1 METTTATRHDRRR
14 TRNREAILRAA
25 ENLFGARGI
34 EAVSIDE
41 IALAADLAKGT
52 VYNHF
57 ADKDALAAEIAS
69 HARADGEAR
78 VAEAN
83 AGIAD
88 PIRRTIRGVI
98 VFAHFAWERPER
110 ARAMMRLTP
119 SAADPLAPVNAGL
132 RQDVELGLSSGAFQG
147 EVESTTLLVLGTAY
161 TMIAHIAAARLG
173 RDAAQALARNA
184 AMLTLRGL
192 GVPKELAHSTA
203 AAETAEIFEGAVP

>member
-1 METTTATRHDRRR
+1 MEPATATRHDRRR
-14 TRNREAILRAA
+14 TRNRDAILSAA

-57 ADKDALAAEIAS
+57 ADKDALAAEIAGK
-69 HARADGEAR
+69 ARADGEAR
-78 VAEAN
+78 VAEVN

-88 PIRRTIRGVI
+88 PVRRTIRGVI

-119 SAADPLAPVNAGL
+119 SAADPRAPVNAGV
-132 RQDVELGLSSGAFQG
+132 RQDVERGLSSGAFHG
-147 EVESTTLLVLGTAY
+147 ELESATLLVLGTAY
-161 TMIAHIAAARLG
+161 TMIAHIAAAHLARE
-173 RDAAQALARNA
+173 AAHTLARNTA
-184 AMLTLRGL
+184 ALTLRAL
-192 GVPKELAHSTA
+192 GVPETLAHSTA
-203 AAETAEIFEGAVP
+203 AAEAADIFEGVEA